1 LARRVLVT
9 GAGGFLGGAIAR
21 RLLKQGDEVITVQRG
36 RYPELEQAGA
46 TTIQG
51 DLAELD
57 VAMKACQG
65 SEVVYHIAAKPG
77 VWGPFDQYRRA
88 NFVAT
93 ENILKACQHHQVS
106 RLVFA
111 SSPSVVFDGQD
122 QEGLDETAP
131 YPSKFL
137 TAYQET
143 KAAAEQLVLAAHS
156 NSLRTIALRPHLIWG
171 PGDQHL
177 IPRLIARAKSGRL
190 RRVGAANKLVDT
202 VYIDNAA
209 DAHVCADQALANTQT
224 VGGRAYFITNDQPE
238 PLWLFIDKVLNVAG
252 LPKVS
257 KSISYRSA
265 YAAGAVFETA
275 YWLLGVQSEPLMTR
289 FVASQ
294 LGTAHWFNISAAKTN
309 LGYQPQVSTAEGLR
323 RLQAPLRG

>member
-1 LARRVLVT
+1 MSRRVLVT

-36 RYPELEQAGA
+36 RYLDLEAAGA
-46 TTIQG
+46 TAIQG

-57 VAMKACQG
+57 VAMKACE
-65 SEVVYHIAAKPG
+65 SCEVVYHIAAKPG

-88 NFVAT
+88 NLVAT
-93 ENILKACQHHQVS
+93 ENILKACQQHQVS

-131 YPSKFL
+131 YPTKFL

-143 KAAAEQLVLAAHS
+143 KAAAERLVLAAHTD
-156 NSLRTIALRPHLIWG
+156 SLRTIALRPHLIWG

-177 IPRLIARAKSGRL
+177 IPRLIVRARSGRL

-209 DAHVCADQALANTQT
+209 DAHLCADSALARTPN
-224 VGGRAYFITNDQPE
+224 VGGRAYFITNDEPE
-238 PLWLFIDKVLNVAG
+238 PLWQFIDKVLDSAG
-252 LPKVS
+252 LPRVS
-257 KSISYRSA
+257 KSISYRAA
-265 YAAGAVFETA
+265 YTAGAIFETA
-275 YWLLGVQSEPLMTR
+275 YRLLGVQSEPLMTR

-309 LGYQPQVSTAEGLR
+309 LGYRPQVSTAEGLL
-323 RLQAPLRG
+323 RLGAALRG